1 MDANV
6 DTVSLHD
13 PDAVV
18 LALPLLLL
26 LLRPNASEPR
36 SEAKP
41 LLSST
46 QKVVASRTITS
57 LDGDRKM
64 NAHVYT
70 D

>member
-26 LLRPNASEPR
+26 LLRPNPM

-41 LLSST
+41 LF
-46 QKVVASRTITS
+46 SRHRRSWLPERSHHFMAIA
-57 LDGDRKM
+57 K
-64 NAHVYT
+64 
-70 D
+70 

>member
-26 LLRPNASEPR
+26 LLLRPNPR

-41 LLSST
+41 LFSRRRSSWLPERSHHLMAIE
-46 QKVVASRTITS
+46 K
-57 LDGDRKM
+57 
-64 NAHVYT
+64 
-70 D
+70 